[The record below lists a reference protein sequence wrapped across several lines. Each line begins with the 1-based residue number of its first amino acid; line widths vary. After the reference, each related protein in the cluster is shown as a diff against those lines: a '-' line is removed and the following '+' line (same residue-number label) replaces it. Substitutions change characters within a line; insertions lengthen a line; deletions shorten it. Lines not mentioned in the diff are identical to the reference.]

1 MGMNEAGRSDITF
14 VLLGVYVLFYCDM
27 MGKTITSDSVALW
40 TNNKYKSDHCI
51 PPPFIVTN
59 VSRKQVMVVDKH

>member
-27 MGKTITSDSVALW
+27 MGKTITSDSVAL
-40 TNNKYKSDHCI
+40 
-51 PPPFIVTN
+51 
-59 VSRKQVMVVDKH
+59 